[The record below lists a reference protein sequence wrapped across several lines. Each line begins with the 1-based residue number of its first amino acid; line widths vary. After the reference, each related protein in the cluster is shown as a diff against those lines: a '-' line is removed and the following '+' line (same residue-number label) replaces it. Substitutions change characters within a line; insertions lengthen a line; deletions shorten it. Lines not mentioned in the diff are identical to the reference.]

1 MDLQEIHSP
10 LALSVFDKL
19 ANPDAKKCVADLVDA
34 PPDAIDL
41 IEKCLTFTPSKRIT
55 AQEALSHKYMVDK
68 FRDKKVEADSEGSRK
83 IRFPDEISDNK
94 KETKKKY
101 QGMIHD
107 LIKKKNADI
116 KA

>member
-1 MDLQEIHSP
+1 
-10 LALSVFDKL
+10 
-19 ANPDAKKCVADLVDA
+19 
-34 PPDAIDL
+34 
-41 IEKCLTFTPSKRIT
+41 
-55 AQEALSHKYMVDK
+55 MVDK

-101 QGMIHD
+101 QDMIHD

>member
-55 AQEALSHKYMVDK
+55 A
-68 FRDKKVEADSEGSRK
+68 
-83 IRFPDEISDNK
+83 
-94 KETKKKY
+94 
-101 QGMIHD
+101 
-107 LIKKKNADI
+107 
-116 KA
+116 